1 LRKKKKQNS
10 IIMSDLMFNN
20 DQNQEFLTDEQ
31 IRKACP
37 VAFTEKASTE
47 VSKHYTHIPTNRV
60 IDDMRELGW
69 GVIQA
74 QQVAARKNATKGY
87 QKHMI
92 VFRHPDL
99 IVEGKDGDNVWP
111 QIIMTNSHDGKN
123 SFSFQAGMYRFVCSN
138 GLVIADQEFGKMR
151 IRHMGYD
158 FNTLRETINEMVEK
172 LPLTVESMNQFKNTE
187 LSEPQKYDLARKALE
202 TRLKVHENQKV
213 DQVYKIDLDAFLKP
227 VRKEDS
233 GNDLW
238 SVFNLVQE
246 KVVEGDFE
254 YISGVKLR
262 KARKIKNFKQD
273 LDVNQKLFEVAKEFA
288 A

>member
-1 LRKKKKQNS
+1 MN
-10 IIMSDLMFNN
+10 DLMFQAKENV
-20 DQNQEFLTDEQ
+20 EFLNDEQ
-31 IRKACP
+31 IKKACP
-37 VAFTEKASTE
+37 VAFSQKASNE
-47 VSKHYTHIPTNRV
+47 VSEYYTHIPTNRV

-69 GVIQA
+69 GVIEA
-74 QQVAARKNATKGY
+74 KQVAARKKATQGF

-99 IVEGKDGDNVWP
+99 MVEGKDGDNVWP

-123 SFSFQAGMYRFVCSN
+123 SFTFQAGMYRFVCSN
-138 GLVIADQEFGKMR
+138 GLVIADQEFGSMK

-158 FNTLRETINEMVEK
+158 FETLRETINEMVEK
-172 LPLTVESMNQFKNTE
+172 LPLTVESMNKFKQTE
-187 LSEPQKYDLARKALE
+187 LSEPQKYDLARKALA
-202 TRLKVHENQKV
+202 TRFKVQEGQKV
-213 DQVYKIDLDAFLKP
+213 DQVYKINLDEFLKP
-227 VRKEDS
+227 VRKEDA

-254 YISGVKLR
+254 YVSGVRAR
-262 KARKIKNFKQD
+262 KAHKIKNFKQD

>member
-1 LRKKKKQNS
+1 
-10 IIMSDLMFNN
+10 MSDLMFNN
-20 DQNQEFLTDEQ
+20 DQNQEFMNDEQ

-37 VAFTEKASTE
+37 VAFSESASTE

-87 QKHMI
+87 QKHMV

-123 SFSFQAGMYRFVCSN
+123 AFSFQAGMYRFVCSN

-158 FNTLRETINEMVEK
+158 FDTLRETINEMVEK
-172 LPLTVESMNQFKNTE
+172 LPLTVESMNKFKNTE
-187 LSEPQKYDLARKALE
+187 LSEPQKYDLARKALA
-202 TRLKVHENQKV
+202 TRLKVQKDQKV
-213 DQVYKIDLDAFLKP
+213 DQVYKIDLDEFLKP
-227 VRKEDS
+227 VRKEDA

-254 YISGVKLR
+254 YISGIKLR

>member
-1 LRKKKKQNS
+1 
-10 IIMSDLMFNN
+10 MSDLMFNN
-20 DQNQEFLTDEQ
+20 DQNQEFMTDEQ
-31 IRKACP
+31 IREACP
-37 VAFTEKASTE
+37 VAFSESASTE

-123 SFSFQAGMYRFVCSN
+123 AFSFQAGMYRFVCSN

-158 FNTLRETINEMVEK
+158 FDTLRETINEMVEK
-172 LPLTVESMNQFKNTE
+172 LPLTVESMNKFKNTE
-187 LSEPQKYDLARKALE
+187 LSEPQKYDLARKALA
-202 TRLKVHENQKV
+202 TRLKVQKDQKV
-213 DQVYKIDLDAFLKP
+213 DQVYKIDLDEFLKP

>member
-1 LRKKKKQNS
+1 
-10 IIMSDLMFNN
+10 
-20 DQNQEFLTDEQ
+20 
-31 IRKACP
+31 
-37 VAFTEKASTE
+37 
-47 VSKHYTHIPTNRV
+47 
-60 IDDMRELGW
+60 
-69 GVIQA
+69 
-74 QQVAARKNATKGY
+74 
-87 QKHMI
+87 
-92 VFRHPDL
+92 
-99 IVEGKDGDNVWP
+99 
-111 QIIMTNSHDGKN
+111 MTNSHDGKN
-123 SFSFQAGMYRFVCSN
+123 AFTFQAGMYRLVCSN
-138 GLVIADQEFGKMR
+138 GLVIADQEFGSMK

-158 FNTLRETINEMVEK
+158 FDTLRETINEMVEK
-172 LPLTVESMNQFKNTE
+172 LPLTVESMNKFKNTE

-213 DQVYKIDLDAFLKP
+213 DQVYKIDLDEFLKP
-227 VRKEDS
+227 VRKEDA

-254 YISGVKLR
+254 YVSGIKLR